1 MLSARHLKE
10 VSALDIEQ
18 NLKNVEQRIAAA
30 AKKSGRSREDI
41 ILVAVTKTHPA
52 DMMNEAIKAGV
63 TDIGENKPQEV
74 RDKYA
79 DVLPVRWHLIGHLQT
94 NKVKYVIDKCCMIH
108 SVDSIKLMD
117 EIEKQA
123 KQHDVSMDILI
134 QVNISGEETK
144 SGIRAEELDE
154 LLMHAGELER
164 VKVRGLMTIAPKCEH
179 QEDAA
184 VHFRNM
190 KRLFDETAKKVY
202 RNVSMEYLSM
212 GMSGDFEAAIECG
225 SNMVRVG
232 SAIFGARDYSKH

>member
-1 MLSARHLKE
+1 M
-10 VSALDIEQ
+10 DIEQ

-94 NKVKYVIDKCCMIH
+94 NKVKYIIDKCCMIH

-123 KQHDVSMDILI
+123 KQHDVSMDVLI

-144 SGIRAEELDE
+144 SGITSEELDE

-179 QEDAA
+179 QEEAA

-190 KRLFDETAKKVY
+190 KMLFDETAKKVY
-202 RNVSMEYLSM
+202 KNVSMEYLSM